1 MKDSAMET
9 PVKRFLTL
17 ALTALLG
24 CIAQT
29 ALAEN
34 ADRPV
39 ADTADTTEVLDTS
52 FVSTRAA
59 EKQISGLMSGNLSLD
74 MSMLSTLPKFLG
86 TNDIMKTL
94 QLMPGIQT
102 SGELDSGIYIRGGDA
117 GHSAIMLDG
126 ATVYNPAHLMGFFS
140 IFNSDHLKSST
151 LYKSDIPAKYGG
163 RLGGVVDISVKDE
176 LLDRVE
182 GDVNVG
188 LLSSQATLGIP
199 IGKKSAMY
207 LSGRASYFN
216 YMLSGIARVMNGA
229 AAPDYFFQDWNITLL
244 TRLAP
249 NNTLK
254 INGYYGHDRLHFMQ
268 ETYSMLAA
276 LKWYNAA
283 ASIIWEGTS
292 GERTRNRH
300 ILSFSR
306 YSNNISIERDPASIK
321 MPSDITDFS
330 YKGLTELSFR
340 QSRLSF
346 GGSYTFHLS
355 NVQYPIINGLNSL
368 IDDIG
373 RPAPYHTHE
382 FGIFA
387 DYSIWF
393 NFPLTLDIGLRYSGA
408 STGKRLYTGPEPR
421 FSIRYRPT
429 PQTSLRAAFAIQRQY
444 VNMVSISGMGM
455 PTDYW
460 TPVTDKIRP
469 QISESAS
476 LGFSHLLWD
485 SAVEYSIEPYFCLLD
500 NVLEYDGELFD
511 MVNRKYDPEEHVI
524 SGKGRNYGIEIM
536 LKKNGGKINGWI
548 SYTLSRSER
557 SFPDIMDGAVFP
569 AKHDRTHNLA
579 ATASYSPAKRWLFSA
594 VFVYATGRAYT
605 PPVGIYLI
613 GENMIQEYGDH
624 NSARMPD
631 YHRLDLSV
639 TYNFRQRGRCRH
651 SLNASIYNVYARKN
665 PLYRDLRFNANEDT
679 GTFDMSIKNISLY
692 SIVPSISYTLNF

>member
-1 MKDSAMET
+1 MPTHTTILTVFLLCAALQATGQERHDMPDSLAADEDMELIEEAVVT
-9 PVKRFLTL
+9 SSRNEKRIE
-17 ALTALLG
+17 G
-24 CIAQT
+24 I
-29 ALAEN
+29 
-34 ADRPV
+34 
-39 ADTADTTEVLDTS
+39 
-52 FVSTRAA
+52 
-59 EKQISGLMSGNLSLD
+59 MSGNLRLD
-74 MSMLSTLPKFLG
+74 AESISGLPKFLG
-86 TNDIMKTL
+86 VPDILKTI
-94 QLMPGIQT
+94 QLMPGVLA
-102 SGELDSGIYIRGGDA
+102 SGEMDSGIYIRGGDP
-117 GHSAIMLDG
+117 GQNLIMLDG
-126 ATVYNPAHLMGFFS
+126 ATIYAPAHLLGFFS
-140 IFNSDHLKSST
+140 IFNSDHLASATVYKSGIPSRYGSCTSGVIDIGTTDTMTGKAKGTLNIGLISSQGTLAVPLWKNST
-151 LYKSDIPAKYGG
+151 L
-163 RLGGVVDISVKDE
+163 
-176 LLDRVE
+176 
-182 GDVNVG
+182 
-188 LLSSQATLGIP
+188 TF
-199 IGKKSAMY
+199 
-207 LSGRASYFN
+207 SGRGTYIN
-216 YMLSGIARVMNGA
+216 YILKGTAKVMREDTEMPEYG
-229 AAPDYFFQDWNITLL
+229 FQDWNITLL

-355 NVQYPIINGLNSL
+355 NVQYPIINGLNGL

-373 RPAPYHTHE
+373 RQAPYHTHE

-387 DYSIWF
+387 DYSVWF

>member
-1 MKDSAMET
+1 MPTHTTVLTVFLLCAALQATGQERHDMPDSLAADEDMELIEEA
-9 PVKRFLTL
+9 V
-17 ALTALLG
+17 
-24 CIAQT
+24 
-29 ALAEN
+29 
-34 ADRPV
+34 V
-39 ADTADTTEVLDTS
+39 TS
-52 FVSTRAA
+52 SRN
-59 EKQISGLMSGNLSLD
+59 EKQVEGIMSGNLRLD
-74 MSMLSTLPKFLG
+74 AESISGLPKFLG
-86 TNDIMKTL
+86 VPDILKTI
-94 QLMPGIQT
+94 QLMPGVLA
-102 SGELDSGIYIRGGDA
+102 SGEMDSGIYIRGGDP
-117 GHSAIMLDG
+117 GQNLIMLDG
-126 ATVYNPAHLMGFFS
+126 ATIYAPAHLLGFFS
-140 IFNSDHLKSST
+140 IFNSDHLASATVYKSGIPSRYGSCTSGVIDIGTTDTMTGKAKGTLNIGLISSQGTLAVPLWKNST
-151 LYKSDIPAKYGG
+151 L
-163 RLGGVVDISVKDE
+163 
-176 LLDRVE
+176 
-182 GDVNVG
+182 
-188 LLSSQATLGIP
+188 TF
-199 IGKKSAMY
+199 
-207 LSGRASYFN
+207 SGRDTYIN
-216 YMLSGIARVMNGA
+216 YILKGTAKVMREDTEMPEYG
-229 AAPDYFFQDWNITLL
+229 FQDWNITLL
-244 TRLAP
+244 TRLDP

-579 ATASYSPAKRWLFSA
+579 ATASYSPAERWLFSA
-594 VFVYATGRAYT
+594 VFVYATGRTYT

-613 GENMIQEYGDH
+613 GENMIQKYGDH

-631 YHRLDLSV
+631 YHRLDLSA

>member
-1 MKDSAMET
+1 MPTHTTILTVFLLCAALQATGQERHDMPDSLAADEDMELIEEAVVT
-9 PVKRFLTL
+9 SSRNEKRIE
-17 ALTALLG
+17 G
-24 CIAQT
+24 I
-29 ALAEN
+29 
-34 ADRPV
+34 
-39 ADTADTTEVLDTS
+39 
-52 FVSTRAA
+52 
-59 EKQISGLMSGNLSLD
+59 MSGNLRLD
-74 MSMLSTLPKFLG
+74 AESISGLPKFLG
-86 TNDIMKTL
+86 VPDILKTI
-94 QLMPGIQT
+94 QLMPGVLA
-102 SGELDSGIYIRGGDA
+102 SGEMDSGIYIRGGDP
-117 GHSAIMLDG
+117 GQNLIMLDG
-126 ATVYNPAHLMGFFS
+126 ATIYAPAHLLGFFS
-140 IFNSDHLKSST
+140 IFNSDHLASATVYKSGIPSRYGSCTSGVIDIGTTDTMTGKAKGTLNIGLISSQGTLAVPLWKNST
-151 LYKSDIPAKYGG
+151 L
-163 RLGGVVDISVKDE
+163 
-176 LLDRVE
+176 
-182 GDVNVG
+182 
-188 LLSSQATLGIP
+188 TF
-199 IGKKSAMY
+199 
-207 LSGRASYFN
+207 SGRGTYIN
-216 YMLSGIARVMNGA
+216 YILKGTAKVMREDTEMPEYG
-229 AAPDYFFQDWNITLL
+229 FQDWNITLL
-244 TRLAP
+244 TRLDP

-306 YSNNISIERDPASIK
+306 YSNNIFIERDPASIK

-346 GGSYTFHLS
+346 GGSYTFHMS

-579 ATASYSPAKRWLFSA
+579 ATASYSPAERWLFSA
-594 VFVYATGRAYT
+594 VFVYATGRTYT

-631 YHRLDLSV
+631 YHRLDLSA

>member
-1 MKDSAMET
+1 MPTHTTVLTVFLLCAALQATGQERHDMPDSLAADEDMELIEEA
-9 PVKRFLTL
+9 V
-17 ALTALLG
+17 
-24 CIAQT
+24 
-29 ALAEN
+29 
-34 ADRPV
+34 V
-39 ADTADTTEVLDTS
+39 TS
-52 FVSTRAA
+52 SRN
-59 EKQISGLMSGNLSLD
+59 EKQVEGIMSGNLRLD
-74 MSMLSTLPKFLG
+74 AESISGLPKFLG
-86 TNDIMKTL
+86 VPDILKTI
-94 QLMPGIQT
+94 QLMPGVLA
-102 SGELDSGIYIRGGDA
+102 SGEMDSGIYIRGGDP
-117 GHSAIMLDG
+117 GQNLIMLDG
-126 ATVYNPAHLMGFFS
+126 ATIYAPAHLLGFFS
-140 IFNSDHLKSST
+140 IFNSDHLASATVYKSGIPSRYGSCTSGVIDIGTTDTMTGKAKGSLNIGLISSQGTLAVPLWKNST
-151 LYKSDIPAKYGG
+151 L
-163 RLGGVVDISVKDE
+163 
-176 LLDRVE
+176 
-182 GDVNVG
+182 
-188 LLSSQATLGIP
+188 TF
-199 IGKKSAMY
+199 
-207 LSGRASYFN
+207 SGRGTYIN
-216 YMLSGIARVMNGA
+216 YILKGTAKVMREDTEMPEYG
-229 AAPDYFFQDWNITLL
+229 FQDWNITLL
-244 TRLAP
+244 TRLDP

-355 NVQYPIINGLNSL
+355 NVQYPIINGLNGL

-485 SAVEYSIEPYFCLLD
+485 STVEYSIEPYFCLLD

-579 ATASYSPAKRWLFSA
+579 ATASYSPAERWLFSA

-631 YHRLDLSV
+631 YHRLDLSA

-665 PLYRDLRFNANEDT
+665 PLYLDLRFNANEDT

>member
-1 MKDSAMET
+1 MPTHTTILTVFLLCAALQATGQERHDMPDSLAADEDMELIEEAVVT
-9 PVKRFLTL
+9 SSRNEKRIE
-17 ALTALLG
+17 G
-24 CIAQT
+24 I
-29 ALAEN
+29 
-34 ADRPV
+34 
-39 ADTADTTEVLDTS
+39 
-52 FVSTRAA
+52 
-59 EKQISGLMSGNLSLD
+59 MSGNLRLD
-74 MSMLSTLPKFLG
+74 AESISGLPKFLG
-86 TNDIMKTL
+86 VPDILKTI
-94 QLMPGIQT
+94 QLMPGVLA
-102 SGELDSGIYIRGGDA
+102 SGEMDSGIYIRGGDP
-117 GHSAIMLDG
+117 GQNLIMLDG
-126 ATVYNPAHLMGFFS
+126 ATIYAPAHLLGFFS
-140 IFNSDHLKSST
+140 IFNSDHLASATVYKSGIPSRYGSCTSGVIDIGTTDTMTGKAKGTLNIGLISSQGTLAVPLWKNST
-151 LYKSDIPAKYGG
+151 L
-163 RLGGVVDISVKDE
+163 
-176 LLDRVE
+176 
-182 GDVNVG
+182 
-188 LLSSQATLGIP
+188 TF
-199 IGKKSAMY
+199 
-207 LSGRASYFN
+207 SGRGRDVSDSCKGTAK
-216 YMLSGIARVMNGA
+216 VMREDTEMPEYG
-229 AAPDYFFQDWNITLL
+229 FQDWNITLL

-355 NVQYPIINGLNSL
+355 NVQYPIINGLNGL

-373 RPAPYHTHE
+373 RQAPYHTHE

-387 DYSIWF
+387 DYSVWF